1 MIVKL
6 SVNPI
11 LKKDVLVNSRNSKM
25 AMTITLINILFSFI
39 VITIFLINRG
49 EMYQAYYANI
59 ASMFP
64 VLAMCEIGII
74 GLIMPII
81 TSTSVSGE
89 RERQTL
95 DIMLTTPIKPFSI
108 VAGKLLSAMVTTFM
122 YVIATLPFL
131 AVSFVV
137 GGLEWTALFKYVLMI
152 LFIDIYIGSIGVFFS
167 CVKRTSV
174 SAAVSTIV
182 TFAAV
187 VLITYALGNA
197 FESMMYNMVSGQSGY
212 EFYMTGK
219 AVFFAVNPV
228 IWIVSAYSG
237 MTGDMS
243 LMEGMTG
250 YGRYSDFIVEHLGAI
265 CVCVNLCV
273 SFVLIRLA
281 ACRPRSGI
289 KRKKIKVQ
297 NDL

>member
-1 MIVKL
+1 MTGKM

-11 LKKDVLVNSRNSKM
+11 LKKDILVNSRNAKM
-25 AMTITLINILFSFI
+25 AVTITLINVLFAFI
-39 VITIFLINRG
+39 VIMIFLINRG
-49 EMYQAYYANI
+49 EQYQTYYANI
-59 ASMFP
+59 AGMFP
-64 VLAMCEIGII
+64 VLALSEIGII

-81 TSTSVSGE
+81 TSTSISGE

-95 DIMLTTPIKPFSI
+95 DIMLTTPVKPFSI
-108 VAGKLLSAMVTTFM
+108 VAGKLLSAMVTTLM

-137 GGLEWTALFKYVLMI
+137 GGLQWSALFKYVVMI
-152 LFIDIYIGSIGVFFS
+152 FFIDIYIGSIGVFFS

-187 VLITYALGNA
+187 VLITYALGNV
-197 FESMMYNMVSGQSGY
+197 FESMMYNSTSGQAGY

-219 AVFFAVNPV
+219 AVFFALNPV
-228 IWIVSAYSG
+228 IWIWETYST
-237 MTGDMS
+237 MTGDMGLLS
-243 LMEGMTG
+243 GMTG
-250 YGRYSDFIVEHLGAI
+250 YGKYSDFIVGHLDII
-265 CVCVNLCV
+265 CVCVNLCT

-281 ACRPRSGI
+281 SRRLRTGI
-289 KRKKIKVQ
+289 KKKRSR
-297 NDL
+297 NAE

>member
-131 AVSFVV
+131 GVDGVV
-137 GGLEWTALFKYVLMI
+137 
-152 LFIDIYIGSIGVFFS
+152 
-167 CVKRTSV
+167 
-174 SAAVSTIV
+174 
-182 TFAAV
+182 
-187 VLITYALGNA
+187 
-197 FESMMYNMVSGQSGY
+197 
-212 EFYMTGK
+212 
-219 AVFFAVNPV
+219 
-228 IWIVSAYSG
+228 
-237 MTGDMS
+237 
-243 LMEGMTG
+243 
-250 YGRYSDFIVEHLGAI
+250 
-265 CVCVNLCV
+265 
-273 SFVLIRLA
+273 
-281 ACRPRSGI
+281 
-289 KRKKIKVQ
+289 
-297 NDL
+297 

>member
-1 MIVKL
+1 MIGKL

-39 VITIFLINRG
+39 VIMIFLINRG

-137 GGLEWTALFKYVLMI
+137 GGLEWTALFKYVVMI

-197 FESMMYNMVSGQSGY
+197 FESMMYNTVSDQSGY

-237 MTGDMS
+237 ITGDMS
-243 LMEGMTG
+243 PMEGMTG
-250 YGRYSDFIVEHLGAI
+250 YGRYSDFIVEHLGTI

-281 ACRPRSGI
+281 ACRLRSGI
-289 KRKKIKVQ
+289 KKKKIKVQ